1 MVHACTAGA
10 TASTQAEDAARL
22 LAMINGAWT
31 TQVIRTACALGLPD
45 RLSQRPADALA
56 LAAACG
62 CHGDA
67 LLRLLRAMAALDLCE
82 SVPAGHW
89 RLTGMGRLLCRDA
102 SQSLHHWAQHAGSGL
117 WQRLAELP
125 EAVRTGASWPER
137 HHGMGG
143 YQALASDA
151 RASEVF
157 HHAMVELTRHATPAL
172 VAALELRAVRSV
184 VDVGGGQGALL
195 GAVLRQAT
203 EAHGVL
209 LDQAVALRGA
219 SALMADWG
227 VADRCRV
234 EEGDFFASV
243 PGGADMYLLKSVL
256 HNWDDEACR
265 RLLARCLE
273 AMSSRARLM
282 VIERVRPEA
291 PGHSTRDRGV
301 ARTDLNM
308 LVSLSGRERSLEEF
322 VRLFAAAGL
331 VLEGVREAS
340 AEWSVLDVRRGAA
353 RT

>member
-125 EAVRTGASWPER
+125 EAVRT
-137 HHGMGG
+137 M
-143 YQALASDA
+143 
-151 RASEVF
+151 
-157 HHAMVELTRHATPAL
+157 
-172 VAALELRAVRSV
+172 LE
-184 VDVGGGQGALL
+184 
-195 GAVLRQAT
+195 
-203 EAHGVL
+203 EAHYFVIVYVRWCTPEGRAIYRPVL
-209 LDQAVALRGA
+209 SRYCAAVGIARPLHSLMIGMADTSGA
-219 SALMADWG
+219 YDAYIRVGNFADHNPQSAL
-227 VADRCRV
+227 
-234 EEGDFFASV
+234 
-243 PGGADMYLLKSVL
+243 KKK
-256 HNWDDEACR
+256 
-265 RLLARCLE
+265 
-273 AMSSRARLM
+273 
-282 VIERVRPEA
+282 
-291 PGHSTRDRGV
+291 
-301 ARTDLNM
+301 
-308 LVSLSGRERSLEEF
+308 
-322 VRLFAAAGL
+322 
-331 VLEGVREAS
+331 
-340 AEWSVLDVRRGAA
+340 
-353 RT
+353 